1 MNGRRHQVAVGG
13 GGFGGVRATRDGD
26 SLAHVG
32 DTANAVVFEA
42 SPVGQVTITGS
53 GADRGW
59 PGRES

>member
-1 MNGRRHQVAVGG
+1 VVVG